1 MVVSDGTKNQTVE
14 SDVSS
19 AEEPIVAD
27 ERIPV
32 INEGDDSD
40 IQNDI
45 DNVGVEVENVVSYD
59 SSSVAEQSP
68 H

>member
-45 DNVGVEVENVVSYD
+45 DNVGVEVENVVFYD